1 MLEFLSRLQLERR
14 GLSSAKR
21 RRKVIENE
29 FVNNLQFGAGPRAV
43 LFLLFALASVLFIRY
58 ARDPEALYPN
68 DITRMALVV
77 VVIVGSFAVHFYVN
91 HFNNFL
97 RNNRVLLT
105 VGVLFFH
112 LFLLKIAFVL
122 GSAAGIAAEATAMAT
137 TEAIAQLDGVA
148 KVSEVARIPFEY
160 LFPAYAF
167 APMVMSILLG
177 RNHGTLTAI
186 YASLLGAMLVSAD
199 MAFKFMVM
207 SLVSGFVAVYLTHQ
221 VRRRSK
227 VVRAGLFVGI
237 ATTILAMAT
246 GEVMI
251 QTDWKTVLMQCGTTL
266 LAGTLMAMLISG
278 LLPMLESLFRITTDV
293 SWLEMA
299 DLNHPLLRR
308 LTYEAPGT
316 YHHSLVVARLSEA
329 AADTIEANGM
339 LCRVAS
345 YFHDIG
351 KLTKPQY
358 FIENIDNDE
367 NPHDELTPTMSALI
381 IIAHV
386 KDGVDLAL
394 KHRLNNEIISVIRE
408 HHGTSLVQY
417 FYDRARKLRREQ
429 ETKQEEGKAKSDDLP
444 AVEEKNFRYPGP
456 KPQTRESAIISLADS
471 IESASRSI
479 SKPTPPKIEQLID
492 EITKNRIREGQL
504 DECGLTFADLAQVK
518 SSFHNTLCG
527 MMHTRVS
534 YKQDGIDEEIEDG
547 EKKLML
553 EEAKP
558 ELKVVEKE
566 DGDGSKAKSNVA

>member
-14 GLSSAKR
+14 GLSNVKR
-21 RRKVIENE
+21 RRTVIENE
-29 FVNNLQFGAGPRAV
+29 FVHNLQYGGGPRAI

-58 ARDPEALYPN
+58 ARDPEALYPS
-68 DITRMALVV
+68 DVTRMALVV
-77 VVIVGSFAVHFYVN
+77 VVIIGSFAVHYYVN
-91 HFNNFL
+91 HTGNFL

-105 VGVLFFH
+105 IGVLFFH
-112 LFLLKIAFVL
+112 LFLLKIAFTL
-122 GSAAGIAAEATAMAT
+122 GAAAGTAAEATARAT

-186 YASLLGAMLVSAD
+186 YASLLGAMLVPAD
-199 MAFKFMVM
+199 MAFNFMVM

-227 VVRAGLFVGI
+227 VIRAGLFVGI
-237 ATTILAMAT
+237 ATTILAIAT

-251 QTDWKTVLMQCGTTL
+251 QTDWKTIAIQCGTTL

-329 AADTIEANGM
+329 AADTIGANGM

-429 ETKQEEGKAKSDDLP
+429 KTKQEEGKAKSDDLP

-471 IESASRSI
+471 IESASRSL
-479 SKPTPPKIEQLID
+479 SKPSPPKIEQLID

-504 DECGLTFADLAQVK
+504 DECGLTFADLSQVK
-518 SSFHNTLCG
+518 ASFLSTLSG
-527 MMHTRVS
+527 MSHTRVS
-534 YKQDGIDEEIEDG
+534 YKQEGVDEKTSGDGAKQPAEG
-547 EKKLML
+547 
-553 EEAKP
+553 KP
-558 ELKVVEKE
+558 ELKVVEKDDAE
-566 DGDGSKAKSNVA
+566 GSKPKSNVA